1 MTSTL
6 PCNLKAQQK
15 VFLLHQALAH
25 SCCRAYPVE
34 MTVDTTYEN
43 LSQHWSQ
50 EKQQLDQGI
59 AVPSCEV
66 CWRVERDKISS
77 YRMTVGQQVSQLSIQ
92 LGFSNACNHMCVY
105 CSPKYS
111 TTWQKSIEM
120 YGNFTG
126 VARSAQTN
134 LQPLSNQSIDVD
146 AWLVHIQQDINTQPD
161 HSVNLA
167 LTGGEPLMQKDS
179 LNQVLKLISTKIKK
193 ITINT
198 NLNPPDNRFLQWLL
212 TEFPRERLSFE
223 ISLDAT
229 PDFNHVPRAGFDQ
242 AKFKENLL
250 LLQDKNINF
259 TFFAVCSV
267 LNFFDLPNFYKWIDT
282 HGFSSRHFKL
292 NNPDCLDPVWIPT
305 QFSQPIL
312 IQIQQMPEFLKP
324 LQQSRETVDLKLKEQ
339 YNYLKQYFERTGTDV
354 NTINAEF
361 NQYWTWLEERFK

>member
-1 MTSTL
+1 MKSPL
-6 PCNLKAQQK
+6 SCNLKAQQK
-15 VFLLHQALAH
+15 VFFLHQALAY

-34 MTVDTTYEN
+34 MNTDTTYEN
-43 LSQHWSQ
+43 LLQHWSQ

-59 AVPSCEV
+59 AVPSCKV
-66 CWRVERDKISS
+66 CWQDEHHNVAS
-77 YRMTVGQQVSQLSIQ
+77 YRMTAGQQASEFSIL
-92 LGFSNACNHMCVY
+92 LGFSNACNNMCVY

-120 YGNFTG
+120 HGNFTG
-126 VARSAQTN
+126 VSRSVQNN
-134 LQPLSNQSIDVD
+134 LQLLSNQSINVD
-146 AWLVHIQQDINTQPD
+146 AWLENIQQDINTQPD

-167 LTGGEPLMQKDS
+167 LLGGEPLMQKDS
-179 LNQVLKLISTKIKK
+179 LRQLLKLISSKIKK

-212 TEFPRERLSFE
+212 TEFPKERLSFE

-250 LLQDKNINF
+250 LLQDKNIKF

-267 LNFFDLPNFYKWIDT
+267 LNFFDLPNFYKWVDT
-282 HGFSSRHFKL
+282 HGFSSKHFKL

-312 IQIQQMPEFLKP
+312 TQIQQLPKFLLP
-324 LQQSRETVDLKLKEQ
+324 LQQSRKTVDLKLQEQ
-339 YNYLKQYFERTGTDV
+339 YNYLTQYFERTGIDF
-354 NTINAEF
+354 NTTNAEF
-361 NQYWTWLEERFK
+361 NQYWNWLEGKYK